1 MKLKKVLALGCTTLV
16 LVSLVSGCAGN
27 KADQTEVVLEEI
39 DETDEDQETGTI
51 LQVTAVDGNTIT
63 GEIGELA
70 GGGAPGEMGE
80 KPDGEVPD
88 GGGAP
93 GEMGEKPEGEAP
105 DGGGAPGEMGE
116 KPDGEAPDGGGAP
129 GEMGEKPDREAPDG
143 EGQPGGQMG
152 GQPGGSSFQ
161 GTGETVS
168 FTITDDTEII
178 VEFLQGQ
185 DAGTIDDIAVGSVLE
200 VELDDEDQAVSITVK
215 NLNAGGGFGGSDE
228 VTNGTAVTTITED
241 TEEAGGTYTST
252 GDDEN
257 ALRVDGASAVLT
269 DLTIEK
275 TAGASSNTENGD
287 FYGQNAAF
295 LALNGAQVQISGATV
310 NTSAANGNGIFS
322 YGEGTVVTISDSVI
336 RTTENNSGGI
346 QTTGGG
352 TMIASNLDIQTEG
365 NSAAAIRSDRG
376 GGTVQVTGGTYVTNG
391 TGSPAI
397 YCTADISVEDAVLN
411 ANASEGVV
419 VEGKNNVSLKN
430 CTVTSNMK
438 NTYNGDSDEN
448 IHAIMIYQS
457 MSGDAAMGEA
467 TFSSEDG
474 SITAKAGDLFY
485 ITNTDCSMTLKNT
498 ALTLANET
506 LLRIEGNNSSRG
518 WGTSGANGGDV
529 TLNTEDQELTGNI
542 LVDDISSLILSMQ
555 KSTFTGA
562 INPDGAAGDVQV
574 TLSSDSTWTLTG
586 DSYISGFDGD
596 LSNVSANRYHLYIAG
611 EEAL

>member
-1 MKLKKVLALGCTTLV
+1 
-16 LVSLVSGCAGN
+16 
-27 KADQTEVVLEEI
+27 
-39 DETDEDQETGTI
+39 
-51 LQVTAVDGNTIT
+51 
-63 GEIGELA
+63 
-70 GGGAPGEMGE
+70 
-80 KPDGEVPD
+80 
-88 GGGAP
+88 
-93 GEMGEKPEGEAP
+93 
-105 DGGGAPGEMGE
+105 MGE
-116 KPDGEAPDGGGAP
+116 KPDGEAP
-129 GEMGEKPDREAPDG
+129 
-143 EGQPGGQMG
+143 EGGGQMG

-200 VELDDEDQAVSITVK
+200 VELDDANQAVSIIVK

-241 TEEAGGTYTST
+241 IEEAGGTYTST

-257 ALRVDGASAVLT
+257 ALRVDGVSAVLT

-275 TAGASSNTENGD
+275 SAGASSNTENGD

-310 NTSAANGNGIFS
+310 NTSAVNGNGIFS

-376 GGTVQVTGGTYVTNG
+376 GGTVQVTGGNYETNG

-430 CTVTSNMK
+430 CTVTSNMQ
-438 NTYNGDSDEN
+438 NTYNGDSNEN

-467 TFSSEDG
+467 TFSSEGG

-506 LLRIEGNNSSRG
+506 LLRIEGNDSSRG

-529 TLNTEDQELTGNI
+529 TLDTENQELTGNI

-586 DSYISGFDGD
+586 DSYISSFDGD
-596 LSNVSANRYHLYIAG
+596 LSSVNANGYHLYVDG